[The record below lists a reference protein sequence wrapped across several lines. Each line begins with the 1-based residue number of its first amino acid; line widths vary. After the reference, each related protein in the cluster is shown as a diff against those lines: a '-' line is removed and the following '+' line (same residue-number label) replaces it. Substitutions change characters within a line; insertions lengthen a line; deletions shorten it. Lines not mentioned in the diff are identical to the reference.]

1 MENQKKRLKSKG
13 FTLMEMVVVIAI
25 IAILAT
31 IAAPQALRAINRSR
45 ASSDIAS
52 AKTIAT
58 AIMQAQAEGY
68 APTSTEEGKWLS
80 VDEQF
85 TDNTILKKYEIKPI
99 PKVKANSSYSY
110 FFKIDGSELLVG
122 VGDESGSA
130 PSTILYPEVKAVGTG
145 GIDKIYEDFQT
156 TEPSNP

>member
-68 APTSTEEGKWLS
+68 TPTNSDWIEVKEGLFNG
-80 VDEQF
+80 D
-85 TDNTILKKYEIKPI
+85 TILKKYEIKPI

>member
-68 APTSTEEGKWLS
+68 TPTNSDWIEVKEGFNG
-80 VDEQF
+80 D
-85 TDNTILKKYEIKPI
+85 TILKKYEIKPI

-130 PSTILYPEVKAVGTG
+130 PSTILYPEVKAVGEV
-145 GIDKIYEDFQT
+145 IDKVYEDFQT
-156 TEPSNP
+156 N

>member
-68 APTSTEEGKWLS
+68 TPTNSDWIEVKEGL
-80 VDEQF
+80 F
-85 TDNTILKKYEIKPI
+85 TGDTILKKYEIKPI
-99 PKVKANSSYSY
+99 PKVKANSKYKY

-122 VGDESGSA
+122 VGTSE
-130 PSTILYPEVKAVGTG
+130 TKVITELYPEVKAVGTEV
-145 GIDKIYEDFQT
+145 IDKVYEDFQT
-156 TEPSNP
+156 N